1 MSMFEDQEACR
12 IYSEFHINHGN
23 ASEEEQDADQEE
35 RFKIEN
41 DVQADWALEKIID
54 LKEKQKENEE
64 LAEERKAPLEKKI
77 AKIEAWQDQQ
87 NEKLQDNIEYF
98 EGILTEYAMKLKEDD
113 EDLKTHSLPFGKLRF
128 RKQRPKWKYHESM
141 LLNSLKKAGRDDLIK
156 IKESVDKRELK
167 KQVDVAGSQVVDLE
181 TGEIIEG
188 VEVQERGE
196 KFSIDVEEGD

>member
-1 MSMFEDQEACR
+1 MSMFEDQETCR
-12 IYSEFHINHGN
+12 IYSEFHMNHGKT
-23 ASEEEQDADQEE
+23 SEDKQDADQE
-35 RFKIEN
+35 RFRIEN
-41 DVQADWALEKIID
+41 DGQADWALEKIRD